1 MAVLMILDW
10 EGVTTED
17 YDRVNEA
24 MGVHTDDNAPDG
36 LIMHTAAVT
45 DDGRLIIADVWESE
59 EKLGHFVQTQLMPAL
74 QKVGVPPAEPRVMP
88 VHNKLRGRSP
98 DAGVLTLV
106 EVPGGTVAE
115 YQRLVDAMPHDHTD
129 GNHPSH
135 LHVAAMDGDMLVVCD
150 LWPSLE
156 AFGQFIESEVIPA
169 TQRTGVDLGS
179 MRQSTGTIHNRIRGR
194 AATTA

>member
-10 EGVTTED
+10 EGVTTDE
-17 YDRVNEA
+17 YERVNEA
-24 MGVHTDDNAPDG
+24 MGIHTDDNAPDG
-36 LIMHTAAVT
+36 LISHTAAVT

-59 EKLGHFVQTQLMPAL
+59 EKLGRFVETQLVPAL
-74 QKVGVPPAEPRVMP
+74 QKVGVAEAHPRVMP

-98 DAGVLTLV
+98 EASVLTLV
-106 EVPGGTVAE
+106 EVPGGTAAQYDQLVA
-115 YQRLVDAMPHDHTD
+115 AMPRDHTD

-135 LHVAAMDGDMLVVCD
+135 LHVAAMDGDTLVVCD

-169 TQRTGVDLGS
+169 TQRTGVSLDSMQQRTGS
-179 MRQSTGTIHNRIRGR
+179 IHNRIRGR
-194 AATTA
+194 AATPA